1 MKLVVR
7 QMAWLNATPKPDDRT
22 KRAQIGAEVAQ
33 VSRLARFKA
42 DKIKP
47 QMPPNPLPHIVDRL
61 VEIGLNEQAG
71 MGVAPLSWST
81 IDAWTRLT
89 GIDLMPWEVR
99 LIRSLSVAYLSEGS
113 RAESENCPPPWR
125 GTWTARNLEVE
136 QSRLEELL
144 G

>member
-1 MKLVVR
+1 
-7 QMAWLNATPKPDDRT
+7 MAWLNATPKPDART
-22 KRAQIGAEVAQ
+22 KRAQIDADVPLIT
-33 VSRLARFKA
+33 RLARFKA

-71 MGVAPLSWST
+71 MGVGPLSWAT
-81 IDAWTRLT
+81 IDTWMKVT
-89 GIDLMPWEVR
+89 GVDLMPWEVR
-99 LIRSLSVAYLSEGS
+99 LIRGLSVAYLSEGS

-125 GTWTARNLEVE
+125 GTWTARNLEAE
-136 QSRLEELL
+136 QARLEDLL